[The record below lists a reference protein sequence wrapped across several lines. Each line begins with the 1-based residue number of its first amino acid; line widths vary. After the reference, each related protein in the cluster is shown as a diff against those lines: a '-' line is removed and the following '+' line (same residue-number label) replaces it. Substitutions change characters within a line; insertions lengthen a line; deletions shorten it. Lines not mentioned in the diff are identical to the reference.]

1 MAFDVKEDGTLG
13 SRRIFAKVYG
23 NKGEADGVKV
33 DSRDNVYM
41 TGPGGIWIWDQH
53 GRELGIILTPER
65 AVNMNWDEPD
75 HQTLYMAA
83 STCLYRVRLSVPGS
97 Q

>member
-13 SRRIFAKVYG
+13 SRRIFAKVDG